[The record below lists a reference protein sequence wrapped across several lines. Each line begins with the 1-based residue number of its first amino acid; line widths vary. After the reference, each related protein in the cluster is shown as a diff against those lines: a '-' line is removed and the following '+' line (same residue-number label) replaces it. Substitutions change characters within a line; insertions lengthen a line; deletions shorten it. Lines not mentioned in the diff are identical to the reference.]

1 MQKSQITPFVVP
13 QDSAVYAEHVAF
25 SYSTKKRDKNKVYA
39 LSDVSLD
46 IKRGEFVA
54 IVGHTGSGKSTFL
67 QHFNALVR
75 LQNGNMSVLGIDLS
89 AKKARP
95 QGVAPTG
102 RHGVSV
108 SGVPTVCRYR
118 V

>member
-1 MQKSQITPFVVP
+1 MQKSQITPFVAP

-54 IVGHTGSGKSTFL
+54 IVGHTGSGKSTFCSISTRWCGCKT
-67 QHFNALVR
+67 AICR
-75 LQNGNMSVLGIDLS
+75 CLG
-89 AKKARP
+89 
-95 QGVAPTG
+95 
-102 RHGVSV
+102 
-108 SGVPTVCRYR
+108 
-118 V
+118 